1 MPAGLVITVMGDKT
15 RRDLQTVRLR
25 RIAHQPPIVATGPDT
40 MPLVE
45 EQGLRIDRT
54 NAANIAPLARVKIID
69 DEVIAGVA
77 HGVQQAALFIVQKT
91 AAAFL
96 GNQRIPPKNTILA
109 GVESQER
116 GAAKTSLGIVPGVPR
131 RIAGQIDRWTRK
143 VGRHIQHTIVH
154 RRSEAVVN
162 LAL

>member
-1 MPAGLVITVMGDKT
+1 MPAALVITVMGEKT
-15 RRDLQTVRLR
+15 RRDVQTVRLR
-25 RIAHQPPIVATGPDT
+25 RIAHQPPIVTTGPDT

-45 EQGLRIDRT
+45 KQGLRIDGT
-54 NAANIAPLARVKIID
+54 NTANIAPLARMKIID
-69 DEVIAGVA
+69 DEVVAGIA

-91 AAAFL
+91 TAAFL
-96 GNQRIPPKNTILA
+96 GDQGVPPKDTIIA
-109 GVESQER
+109 GVERQQR
-116 GAAKTSLGIVPGVPR
+116 GAAKTALGIVPGIPR